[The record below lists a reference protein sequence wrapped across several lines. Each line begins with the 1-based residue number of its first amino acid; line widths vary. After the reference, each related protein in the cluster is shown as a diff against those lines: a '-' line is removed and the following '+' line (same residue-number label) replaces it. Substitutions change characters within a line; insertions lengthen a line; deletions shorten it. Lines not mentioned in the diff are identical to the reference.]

1 VTTTLGFPCR
11 TRTRA
16 FRPGI
21 RIVPQVLQMKCF
33 SELGILTLVRIEIFR
48 ASSTYRFDSF
58 GSRSSMFRA

>member
-1 VTTTLGFPCR
+1 MTTILGFSGR

-33 SELGILTLVRIEIFR
+33 SELGILTLVRIEIFW

-58 GSRSSMFRA
+58 GSWSSMSRA